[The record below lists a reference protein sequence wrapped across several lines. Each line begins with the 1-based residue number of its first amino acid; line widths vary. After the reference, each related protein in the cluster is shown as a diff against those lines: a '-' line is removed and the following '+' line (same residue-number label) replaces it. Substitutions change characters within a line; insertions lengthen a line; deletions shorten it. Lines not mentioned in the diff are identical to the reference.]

1 MIADLNQ
8 AVVDRLKAAMPSFK
22 VDHFP
27 EVVDRYPF
35 NKARHE
41 LLVSYGRSTY
51 SSAKSFSPLHVD
63 QEAEVAVTLLTR
75 SLRGPLGVLE
85 TIRDV
90 RRHLFGWRPA
100 LLVSAGDPPVSSW
113 QPLGGSPLIPT
124 GDRFVGEE
132 QGVWRWSITFTTTFP
147 VVEDRAALT
156 GPLLKR
162 STAVRS
168 EGGCQ

>member
-1 MIADLNQ
+1 MIDDLNQ
-8 AVVDRLKAAMPSFK
+8 AVVDRLKATMPAFK

-27 EVVDRYPF
+27 EDIARYPF
-35 NKARHE
+35 NSARHE

-51 SSAKSFSPLHVD
+51 GAAKSFAPLHVD
-63 QEAEVAVTLLTR
+63 QEAEVAVTLLTS

-100 LLVSAGDPPVSSW
+100 RLEVAGDPPAPTWVL
-113 QPLGGSPLIPT
+113 LGGSPLVPT